1 MTGDTVLLY
10 RYCMMLNWNSG
21 NKWSAQSFLSTP
33 GIKIDKARACDVLI
47 FGAEEIY
54 LFIMYSVQGTVCL

>member
-1 MTGDTVLLY
+1 
-10 RYCMMLNWNSG
+10 MMLNWNSG